1 MLVLG
6 INYACNWVQITTG
19 WGRYT
24 CPMKNVGGELYFKF
38 KNEWHSVKKYASDQ
52 LKADN
57 YRGLGYDEYYRN
69 H

>member
-19 WGRYT
+19 WGTYT

-38 KNEWHSVKKYASDQ
+38 KNEWHSVEEYASDQ